1 MPIESPKKD
10 LNSLR
15 IYRTATASKASG
27 SGKGKLFAAV
37 GILLVV
43 LVGLWMLLSK
53 SLFTSAELVQSGT
66 VSRAYASQAN
76 AVLTASG
83 YIVASRKASVA
94 TKGTGRLVYL
104 GVEEGSLVKK
114 DQIIGR
120 LDASDVQAALGQ
132 AQASLIVA
140 KANLGTARAT
150 LENADSTVHRQRVLF
165 RQNLASQSEL
175 TTAES
180 QYKQALSQ
188 VASGE
193 ANIQLAERGVHSAEV
208 QVEFTN
214 IRAPF
219 DGTVLTKDADVGDV
233 MTPFGAAAGSR
244 ADLVTLADM
253 SSLDAEIDV
262 SETNIEQVHLG
273 QPCEITLDAVP
284 EKRYKGLVHMI
295 VPTADRS
302 KATIL
307 TKVNFVDRDAR
318 VLPEMSVKVVF
329 MKDSSVATDTAGP
342 KTTVP
347 ASAVTSRNGKKVV
360 FVIHG
365 ETISETP
372 VTLGETMGSGIEV
385 ISGVVVGDKVVLH
398 PSEKMSSGTK
408 IKTAE

>member
-15 IYRTATASKASG
+15 INRTATASKASG

-94 TKGTGRLVYL
+94 TKGTGRLIYL

-140 KANLGTARAT
+140 KANLGNARAT

-284 EKRYKGLVHMI
+284 EKRYKGIVHMI

-372 VTLGETMGSGIEV
+372 VTLGETMGSRIEV

-408 IKTAE
+408 IKTEE

>member
-15 IYRTATASKASG
+15 INRTATASKASG

-94 TKGTGRLVYL
+94 TKGTGRLIYL

-140 KANLGTARAT
+140 KANLGNARAT

-284 EKRYKGLVHMI
+284 EKRYKGIVHMI

>member
-15 IYRTATASKASG
+15 INRTATASKASG

-140 KANLGTARAT
+140 KANLGNARAT

-372 VTLGETMGSGIEV
+372 VTLGETMGSRIEV

-408 IKTAE
+408 IKTEE

>member
-15 IYRTATASKASG
+15 INRTATASKASG

-140 KANLGTARAT
+140 KANLGNARAT

-284 EKRYKGLVHMI
+284 EKRYKGIVHMI

-372 VTLGETMGSGIEV
+372 VTLGETMGSRIEV

-408 IKTAE
+408 IKTEE

>member
-15 IYRTATASKASG
+15 INRTATASEASG

-94 TKGTGRLVYL
+94 TKGTGRLIYL

-193 ANIQLAERGVHSAEV
+193 ANIQLAERGVRSAEV

-284 EKRYKGLVHMI
+284 EKRYKGIVHMI

-372 VTLGETMGSGIEV
+372 VTLGETMGSRIEV

-408 IKTAE
+408 IKTEE

>member
-15 IYRTATASKASG
+15 INRTATASEASG

-94 TKGTGRLVYL
+94 TKGTGRLIYL

-193 ANIQLAERGVHSAEV
+193 ANIQLAERGVRSAEV

-284 EKRYKGLVHMI
+284 EKRYKGIVHMI

>member
-15 IYRTATASKASG
+15 INRTANVNDTSES
-27 SGKGKLFAAV
+27 SKGKMFAYV
-37 GILLVV
+37 GIVVVV
-43 LVGLWMLLSK
+43 LVVLWMLLAK

-94 TKGTGRLVYL
+94 TKGTGRLIYL

-140 KANLGTARAT
+140 KANLGNARAT

-165 RQNLASQSEL
+165 RQSLASQSEL

-188 VASGE
+188 VASSE

-262 SETNIEQVHLG
+262 SESNIEQVHLG

-284 EKRYKGLVHMI
+284 EKRYKGVVHMI

-329 MKDSSVATDTAGP
+329 MKDSSAATDTAGP

-347 ASAVTSRNGKKVV
+347 VTAVTSRNGKKVV

-365 ETISETP
+365 ETVTEAP

-385 ISGVVVGDKVVLH
+385 ISGVAVGDKVVLH
-398 PSEKMSSGTK
+398 PTEKMSSGTK
-408 IKTAE
+408 IKTEE